1 MGARNVVLLG
11 EVGSGKSSIIN
22 LIAGECVAK
31 SSNDAK
37 GGTLNIT
44 CYTLNFSPSN
54 VQVNLWDTPGWHPA
68 EERNTRQ
75 GRAVGADNLLK
86 TLRAT
91 EGIHLLLFCTQ
102 KPRVTDHLVND
113 FQHIYS
119 GQAYS
124 ETPLA
129 LAVTGLELI
138 QPNMHMW
145 WENNHRALERYGF
158 HCHAH
163 ACVTTVD
170 GEGNRELISQ
180 NRLRKLVLHHIP
192 SGSLSHSAFCP
203 VPEDGVQATVTGI
216 RITPW
221 FPPIC
226 FSTIPWHTRNDIL
239 IVVTGPVGSGKSS
252 FISKLTGIPEG
263 SVGVSHS
270 LEPGRPRL
278 RAFGYVDQQ
287 SGKRVILLDAPGF
300 PHSSQS
306 NNILRMILSWVENAY
321 RGNVPLGGILYLH
334 SVAHQFTAISP
345 ERFSTLCR
353 RCGETIMSKLFL
365 VTTMWDDVS
374 QTDGAVELAKCM
386 RVWRPVLR
394 GGEVVPRYLNTFSSA
409 MEIVQPLLSF

>member
-86 TLRAT
+86 TLHAT
-91 EGIHLLLFCTQ
+91 EGVHLLLFCTQ

-145 WENNHRALERYGF
+145 WENSHRALERYGF

-170 GEGNRELISQ
+170 GEGNREHISQ

-192 SGSLSHSAFCP
+192 SGSPSHSAFCP

-226 FSTIPWHTRNDIL
+226 FSTTPWHTRNDVL
-239 IVVTGPVGSGKSS
+239 IIVTGPVGSGKSS
-252 FISKLTGIPEG
+252 VRS
-263 SVGVSHS
+263 
-270 LEPGRPRL
+270 
-278 RAFGYVDQQ
+278 
-287 SGKRVILLDAPGF
+287 
-300 PHSSQS
+300 
-306 NNILRMILSWVENAY
+306 
-321 RGNVPLGGILYLH
+321 
-334 SVAHQFTAISP
+334 
-345 ERFSTLCR
+345 
-353 RCGETIMSKLFL
+353 
-365 VTTMWDDVS
+365 
-374 QTDGAVELAKCM
+374 
-386 RVWRPVLR
+386 LR
-394 GGEVVPRYLNTFSSA
+394 GLNFTIS
-409 MEIVQPLLSF
+409 

>member
-22 LIAGECVAK
+22 SIAGERVAE
-31 SSNDAK
+31 SSNDAE

-54 VQVNLWDTPGWHPA
+54 IQVNLWDTPGWHPA

-86 TLRAT
+86 TLHAT

-119 GQAYS
+119 EQAYS

-138 QPNMHMW
+138 QPSMHTW
-145 WENNHRALERYGF
+145 WENNHGALERHGF

-163 ACVTTVD
+163 ACVTTVE
-170 GEGNRELISQ
+170 GEGNREHISQ
-180 NRLRKLVLHHIP
+180 NILRKLVLHHIP
-192 SGSLSHSAFCP
+192 TGPPSHTAFCP
-203 VPEDGVQATVTGI
+203 VPEDGVQATVTSI

-226 FSTIPWHTRNDIL
+226 FSTIPWHTRNDVL
-239 IVVTGPVGSGKSS
+239 IIVTGPVGSGKSS
-252 FISKLTGIPEG
+252 FISKLTGMPEG
-263 SVGVSHS
+263 SAGVSHS
-270 LEPGRPRL
+270 LAPGRARL

-306 NNILRMILSWVENAY
+306 NHILRMILSWVENAY

-353 RCGETIMSKLFL
+353 RCGETNTSKLLL

-394 GGEVVPRYLNTFSSA
+394 RGEAVPRYLNTFSSA
-409 MEIVQPLLSF
+409 MEIIQPLLSF

>member
-22 LIAGECVAK
+22 LIAGEGVAK

-75 GRAVGADNLLK
+75 GRA
-86 TLRAT
+86 
-91 EGIHLLLFCTQ
+91 

-113 FQHIYS
+113 FQHVYS

-170 GEGNRELISQ
+170 GEGNREHISQ

-192 SGSLSHSAFCP
+192 SGSPSHSAFCP
-203 VPEDGVQATVTGI
+203 DGVQATVTGI

-226 FSTIPWHTRNDIL
+226 FSTTPWHTRNDVL
-239 IVVTGPVGSGKSS
+239 IIVTGPVGSGKSS

-353 RCGETIMSKLFL
+353 RCGETTMSKLFL

-394 GGEVVPRYLNTFSSA
+394 RGEAVPRYLNTFSSA